1 MVRQVL
7 AIGLCGALGTG
18 CASASG
24 PRVAQGTPA
33 PAINLTVLA
42 DYVQRIPA
50 GSRVRVER
58 SGGDVLRGT
67 LMKASADAI
76 VVQRNTRVPEAP
88 VDVPL
93 SDITRVTLDSGSST
107 GKSIAIGMAAGA
119 AGTLGVFAILA
130 LIFAGG

>member
-1 MVRQVL
+1 
-7 AIGLCGALGTG
+7 LCAALGTG

-24 PRVAQGTPA
+24 PRVAQGPPA
-33 PAINLTVLA
+33 PVMDRAVFA

-50 GSRVRVER
+50 GSKVRVER
-58 SGGDVLRGT
+58 SGGDVLRGI
-67 LMKASADAI
+67 LMKASADSI

-93 SDITRVTLDSGSST
+93 SDVTRVTLDSGSST
-107 GKSIAIGMAAGA
+107 GKSIAIGIAGGA
-119 AGTLGVFAILA
+119 VGTLGVFAILA